1 MDTSNSFF
9 PMDMNMQTDNF
20 GGGLSGPQNP
30 QQNNANAFAGN
41 GMANGGPFMGVSTPP
56 RNNFP

>member
-1 MDTSNSFF
+1 
-9 PMDMNMQTDNF
+9 MDMNMQTDNF

-30 QQNNANAFAGN
+30 QQNNANAFAGGN